1 MGTAASKAE
10 GNAEKAEE
18 KPTVL
23 YKSARLAVAADRIHA
38 AAILTRAFAD
48 DPVMDWFLRDDEWR
62 PKHSCDFFL
71 QAVNQSMNFNTAI
84 VSTVGDNLSGVSC
97 WYPPGKK
104 FDPNFFFLDFVG
116 WSYQKVQRLQAYVH
130 ATDAVHP
137 KEPHYYLFAI
147 GVDPLAQGKGCA
159 GDMMRGF
166 LAKADA
172 EGVPCYL
179 ESSNPKNT
187 AMYEHLGFVN
197 KGRIEMGEG
206 APQLLGMW
214 RDVPAKAT
222 N

>member
-1 MGTAASKAE
+1 
-10 GNAEKAEE
+10 
-18 KPTVL
+18 
-23 YKSARLAVAADRIHA
+23 
-38 AAILTRAFAD
+38 
-48 DPVMDWFLRDDEWR
+48 
-62 PKHSCDFFL
+62 
-71 QAVNQSMNFNTAI
+71 
-84 VSTVGDNLSGVSC
+84 
-97 WYPPGKK
+97 
-104 FDPNFFFLDFVG
+104 
-116 WSYQKVQRLQAYVH
+116 VH

-137 KEPHYYLFAI
+137 KKPHYYLFAI

-179 ESSNPKNT
+179 ENSNPKNT